1 MASQCCRAE
10 AKFTVTVRI
19 VRPDS
24 RTGHPGSGQIERA
37 LFIAES
43 YGGCDGDG
51 VAGGQQAGEE
61 CTDAEERGGC
71 EQTGCGKRVLH
82 PVGENGTE
90 KAVHGKTYDNAC
102 GRADERDA
110 RGDPQNVLARR
121 AERQANAEL
130 RSALSNA
137 VSDDAED
144 ANQRERKR
152 HGREDAKQYGEE
164 PLAAVLCVARDG
176 FIECK
181 SAVETA
187 VGERLAGSDGRDSG
201 TDGLQISE
209 RIALGADK
217 ELRVGPHQS
226 SVWKVD
232 GGGDG
237 VIEAVIARIADH
249 ADDLTPGGALRRGDL
264 VLIPSYETGNA

>member
-24 RTGHPGSGQIERA
+24 CTGYPGAGQIERA

-71 EQTGCGKRVLH
+71 DQTGGGKGVLH
-82 PVGENGTE
+82 PVGENGAE

-110 RGDPQNVLARR
+110 RGDPQDVLARR

-144 ANQRERKR
+144 ADQRERQR

-164 PLAAVLCVARDG
+164 PLAAVLCVALEG
-176 FIECK
+176 LLEGK
-181 SAVETA
+181 GA
-187 VGERLAGSDGRDSG
+187 VGALLVGSDGCDSD
-201 TDGLQISE
+201 TDGLQVGE
-209 RIALGADK
+209 RIALGSD
-217 ELRVGPHQS
+217 EERRVGLHDGG
-226 SVWKVD
+226 VRNVD
-232 GGGDG
+232 GGDDR
-237 VIEAVIARIADH
+237 VIEAIVARIADH
-249 ADDLTPGGALRRGDL
+249 ADDLTPGGALRRGDAVAIIL
-264 VLIPSYETGNA
+264 GCETGEA